1 MLSSK
6 LISIKQNKFSYLIF
20 LILVIIGPS
29 INGQTVD
36 FIPAG
41 HLSTYSKYN
50 INVSTASG
58 IDGTGGFS
66 FTGSLLINSTNYGS
80 NSRYL
85 LMVALPGTIL
95 KMHRQQMGSVM
106 DWY

>member
-20 LILVIIGPS
+20 LILSMIGPS
-29 INGQTVD
+29 INGQSVD

-41 HLSTYSKYN
+41 QLSTYSKYN

-66 FTGSLLINSTNYGS
+66 FEG
-80 NSRYL
+80 
-85 LMVALPGTIL
+85 P
-95 KMHRQQMGSVM
+95 
-106 DWY
+106 